1 MRFHH
6 RICDAQKHL
15 LQGTDNLMKWSINEE
30 TLMKYLLDDVKNFEL
45 LKKINVSHMRLHL
58 EVILKM

>member
-1 MRFHH
+1 
-6 RICDAQKHL
+6 
-15 LQGTDNLMKWSINEE
+15 MKWSINEE

-45 LKKINVSHMRLHL
+45 LKKINVSHMRFDL